1 MYKNAHDSIIY
12 NSQELE
18 QPKYPQRVK
27 QRNRQ
32 WYGHLMEYYT
42 AVKINKMPLL
52 TTMWLNRTNLTLS
65 KNKVRH
71 EREHNV

>member
-1 MYKNAHDSIIY
+1 MYKNAHDNIIY

-32 WYGHLMEYYT
+32 RYGHLMEY
-42 AVKINKMPLL
+42 
-52 TTMWLNRTNLTLS
+52 
-65 KNKVRH
+65 
-71 EREHNV
+71 